1 MNRTKKWIL
10 FAVFLTGLAL
20 AFGLVQYFEPA
31 RDHGDQ
37 SVLMTLS
44 AEDLLDMYSSGNTEG
59 SVRIGEVIAV
69 RGTVKSSG
77 ASALVI
83 HPGISCSM
91 ADPWSPSDDWIGKE
105 VTVKGRLVGF
115 DALFGEV
122 QLDYVSFY
130 P

>member
-20 AFGLVQYFEPA
+20 TFGLVQYFEPA

-37 SVLMTLS
+37 SALITLS
-44 AEDLLDMYSSGNTEG
+44 AEDLLDLYSSGNTES

-69 RGTVKSSG
+69 RGIVKSSR

-122 QLDYVSFY
+122 QLDFVSFY